1 MTRVKIRNSP
11 SLSGVFVPMATAQY
25 LHSHGH
31 HLSELEFDGRP
42 HARRRAAVHTSA
54 SAAVRRGSGRRE
66 VRCSD
71 PRPRAL
77 WLDMHGSWGKAT
89 AGGRGLAGGVA
100 RDMFID
106 HRFLTRSGG
115 DDADSYCREGSHLL
129 AWEHGPKPS
138 SRQATALIF
147 SLSLSLSLFI
157 HCSSR
162 RWIELAL

>member
-1 MTRVKIRNSP
+1 MTTGSV
-11 SLSGVFVPMATAQY
+11 
-25 LHSHGH
+25 
-31 HLSELEFDGRP
+31 
-42 HARRRAAVHTSA
+42 ARQ
-54 SAAVRRGSGRRE
+54 
-66 VRCSD
+66 
-71 PRPRAL
+71 
-77 WLDMHGSWGKAT
+77 HGSWGKAT

-147 SLSLSLSLFI
+147 SLSLSSFTAV
-157 HCSSR
+157 HVVG
-162 RWIELAL
+162 